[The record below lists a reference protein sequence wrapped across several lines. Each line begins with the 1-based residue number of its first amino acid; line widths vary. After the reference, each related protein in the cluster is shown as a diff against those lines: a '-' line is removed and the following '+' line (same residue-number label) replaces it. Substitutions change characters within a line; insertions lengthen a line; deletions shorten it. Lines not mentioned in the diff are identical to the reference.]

1 MREDFIMGVIFMLAA
16 GTVVGCLL
24 SILLMVAVHN

>member
-16 GTVVGCLL
+16 GTVVGVLL
-24 SILLMVAVHN
+24 SLLLMVAVHN